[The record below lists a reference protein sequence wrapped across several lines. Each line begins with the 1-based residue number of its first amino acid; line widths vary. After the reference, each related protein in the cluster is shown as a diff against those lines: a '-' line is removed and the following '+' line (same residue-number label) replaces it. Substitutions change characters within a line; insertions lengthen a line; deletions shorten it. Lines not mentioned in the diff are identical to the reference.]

1 MNSKRFLLAMMAVAV
16 LMGSSLAALSERDE
30 EAELHTDAEVSCED
44 INDTHEFEGDCCSLF
59 DAPDGGCFLNV
70 TNGYCIVS
78 DMSNDV
84 KAKLAFTALE
94 TKGTKQRDGRDEGE
108 VAPRCCIPSKDDC
121 KEEWPKAKA
130 ATLRCPPRAIHRTMS
145 QTCLHYAK
153 KQKDDAIRRQ

>member
-70 TNGYCIVS
+70 TNGYCIVKGS
-78 DMSNDV
+78 IWDLKYTSTFTDADCPKSNITV
-84 KAKLAFTALE
+84 TTKPPTGPPTMAPTTSSTSAHGLAIAGMLIGSTAALLA
-94 TKGTKQRDGRDEGE
+94 GT
-108 VAPRCCIPSKDDC
+108 A
-121 KEEWPKAKA
+121 
-130 ATLRCPPRAIHRTMS
+130 
-145 QTCLHYAK
+145 
-153 KQKDDAIRRQ
+153 